1 MFYAL
6 TLACLSYVGEPA
18 VESIFQQAYPIT
30 GKLVRSPNQTQ
41 AIVLVHGFHYH
52 FLDKNVPKATFRSW
66 QTTDSLLVKELGKN
80 ADVYSFGYG
89 QNVPLDTIVKKS
101 ALASNIA
108 ELRKMGYR
116 DIVLVGHSA
125 GGLIARH
132 FVEDFPDAGV
142 TKVVQVCSPNGGS
155 PLANLTAPKS
165 QTVFMECLT
174 ADYRKKCLE
183 MRAEK
188 KIPDKVQFVCI
199 VAREKNKETDGVVPC
214 LFQWTPD
221 LQKQGIPA
229 FGIIGGHR
237 QVVRE
242 AKMIET
248 ISSVLRDNQMRW
260 SPERVEQARKEIFGK
275 K

>member
-1 MFYAL
+1 MFYAM

-18 VESIFQQAYPIT
+18 VESIFQQAYPVT
-30 GKLVRSPNQTQ
+30 GKLTRSPNQDQ
-41 AIVLVHGFHYH
+41 AILLVHGFHYH
-52 FLDKNVPKATFRSW
+52 LLDRNVPKATFRPW
-66 QTTDSLLVKELGKN
+66 QTTESLLVKELGKSG
-80 ADVYSFGYG
+80 DVYSFGYG

-101 ALASNIA
+101 GLAANIA
-108 ELRKMGYR
+108 ELRKMGYK

-155 PLANLTAPKS
+155 PLAKLTAPKS
-165 QTVFMECLT
+165 QKVFMECLT
-174 ADYRKKCLE
+174 ADHRKKCLE
-183 MRAEK
+183 MRAEV
-188 KIPDKVQFVCI
+188 KIPEKVQFVCI
-199 VAREKNKETDGVVPC
+199 VAREKNKDTDGVVPC
-214 LFQWTPD
+214 LLQWTPD

-237 QVVRE
+237 EVVRD
-242 AKMIET
+242 AKLIET
-248 ISSVLRDNQMRW
+248 ITNAVREGQSRW
-260 SPERVEQARKEIFGK
+260 TAERVEQARKDLFGK